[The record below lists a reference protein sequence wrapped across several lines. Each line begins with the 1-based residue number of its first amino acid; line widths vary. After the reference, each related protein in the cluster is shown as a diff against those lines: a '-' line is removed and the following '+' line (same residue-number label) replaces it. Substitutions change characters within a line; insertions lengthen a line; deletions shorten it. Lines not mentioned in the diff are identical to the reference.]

1 LRPLNLDQGGGA
13 DLSNSPDQRN
23 RDFVRDVESF
33 DKNGLVALKTNRI
46 VDENSCE
53 LVEAGIVH
61 RGLRFHCWGGMQQCT
76 LMCVAADQLCRES
89 AVEIISEWLT
99 DPFLD

>member
-1 LRPLNLDQGGGA
+1 
-13 DLSNSPDQRN
+13 
-23 RDFVRDVESF
+23 
-33 DKNGLVALKTNRI
+33 
-46 VDENSCE
+46 
-53 LVEAGIVH
+53 VH